1 MGLLSNIEQN
11 ESRWLKFLE
20 AASAEDEIP
29 SGWENNS
36 YEADLKDSLSEPK
49 LQQVAQHLKDLSVLR
64 LLRPDRLQ
72 RKMNMLINLVLG
84 EGFMNDHQIEMGD
97 IVDSESSAKT
107 PILLCSAPGF
117 DPSFKVE
124 SLSKERSV
132 RLIGV
137 AIGS

>member
-1 MGLLSNIEQN
+1 
-11 ESRWLKFLE
+11 
-20 AASAEDEIP
+20 
-29 SGWENNS
+29 
-36 YEADLKDSLSEPK
+36 
-49 LQQVAQHLKDLSVLR
+49 
-64 LLRPDRLQ
+64 
-72 RKMNMLINLVLG
+72 MNQLINLVLG

-97 IVDSESSAKT
+97 IVDTESSAKS

-124 SLSKERSV
+124 SLSKERSI